1 MNKTIHAEASAVIN
15 APCANIYAVISDYRV
30 GHPAI
35 LPKPY
40 FSELTVEQGGQG
52 AGTVI
57 RATMTAFG
65 KVYPLHQRV
74 TEPEPGH
81 VLRETD
87 LETGQYTT
95 FTFEPLANDTQTRVT
110 IASEFPRSLGFVGL
124 IESLAI
130 PSFTR
135 RLYKQELENLSAY
148 VSRKTTSP
156 PATTYRN

>member
-15 APCANIYAVISDYRV
+15 APSANIYAVISDYRV

-35 LPKPY
+35 VPMPY

-81 VLRETD
+81 ILMETD
-87 LETGQYTT
+87 IETGQYTT

-110 IASEFPRSLGFVGL
+110 IASEFPRTPGFVGF
-124 IESLAI
+124 IESVSI
-130 PSFTR
+130 PAFTR
-135 RLYKQELENLSAY
+135 RLYKQELENLSVYA
-148 VSRKTTSP
+148 SRKATAT
-156 PATTYRN
+156 PAN